1 MNESFNKFKKKILLE
16 ALIKS
21 IVISLCVGI
30 ICFTVPYLI
39 VTIKEITYEIKYL
52 YYVII
57 GTVSLSLIIF
67 GLLFLI
73 LYPRNL
79 KVAKRLDKE
88 LNLKQK
94 VQTMVEYE
102 NVDTP
107 MTNLQREDTLN
118 ILGSISLKNFVM
130 KFSVFFFILVGFASV
145 LGVTS
150 IVFAAIEDDKI
161 EIPPVIE
168 VPNYDLDNWTV
179 RMLLDLIE
187 YVESSNIDNELKTP
201 VVNDLNNLLD
211 TLENVEYES
220 DMKELVKKVIDDASL
235 KLDLINTNNELFT
248 VLRTSSSSVVKDLG
262 LHINTLNVSNL
273 TNSIENLY
281 VYITGDS
288 KTVLGAIQEFDND
301 FRVLLKNSTLNKEE
315 KLFSALYKLGEDLKA
330 CENASNVN
338 ESVLD
343 AINNNK
349 TIIIDIVKKQSENKI
364 VIEYVIKQ
372 LETIFGLNETNGP
385 IEGDETGSNDNIN
398 NTEPPKINDD
408 DQSGGYG
415 SGDIDL
421 GSDDLIFDIE
431 EGIVKY
437 GDVIAKYYGDIV
449 GKFNDGTL
457 PEEYKEFFD
466 KYYDLLFGFEEETET
481 GEN

>member
-1 MNESFNKFKKKILLE
+1 MTKTKTSSNVKKLVIMLL
-16 ALIKS
+16 
-21 IVISLCVGI
+21 
-30 ICFTVPYLI
+30 
-39 VTIKEITYEIKYL
+39 IT
-52 YYVII
+52 
-57 GTVSLSLIIF
+57 F
-67 GLLFLI
+67 GLFFLS

-88 LNLKQK
+88 LDLKQK

-118 ILGSISLKNFVM
+118 ILSNISIKKFVM

-150 IVFAAIEDDKI
+150 IVFAGIDDSNIENPQIVEEPD
-161 EIPPVIE
+161 
-168 VPNYDLDNWTV
+168 YDLDNWTV

-201 VVNDLNNLLD
+201 VVDDLKNLLD
-211 TLENVEYES
+211 TLETVEYES

-235 KLDLINTNNELFT
+235 RLDLTNTNNELFT

-262 LHINTLNVSNL
+262 THINALNVSNL
-273 TNSIENLY
+273 AKSIENLY

-288 KTVLGAIQEFDND
+288 STVLGAIQEFDND
-301 FRVLLKNSTLNKEE
+301 FRVVLKNSTLNKEE

-330 CENASNVN
+330 CENASNVS

-349 TIIIDIVKKQSENKI
+349 TIIVDIVKKQYENKI
-364 VIEYVIKQ
+364 VIEYVIEQ
-372 LETIFGLNETNGP
+372 LEIIFGLNEASGP
-385 IEGDETGSNDNIN
+385 VEGDETGSNNNIN
-398 NTEPPKINDD
+398 ETEPPKINDD
-408 DQSGGYG
+408 DNPGGFG
-415 SGDIDL
+415 TGDLDL

-437 GDVIAKYYGDIV
+437 GEVIAKYYGDIV